1 MEPSGTPKG
10 KTAAARDPRF
20 ALVDRILKRNQYSQ
34 DALIEVLHAAQ
45 ESSGYLSEELMEHVA
60 RELRLPASWVYGV
73 ATFYNFFT
81 LKPGG
86 EHTCIVCMG
95 TACYVKRAG
104 EIVSALEEEFG
115 VKAGHTT
122 ADGKLSLSVARC
134 LGNCGLAP
142 MLTLD
147 GRVLGNQAPDGTV
160 AEVRGALAAPS
171 GADGEGASG

>member
-1 MEPSGTPKG
+1 MEQRGTPKG

-20 ALVDRILKRNQYSQ
+20 ALVDRVLTRSRYSQ

-45 ESSGYLSEELMEHVA
+45 ESYGYLSGEVMEHVA

-73 ATFYNFFT
+73 ATFYNFFS
-81 LKPGG
+81 LEPGG

-95 TACYVKRAG
+95 TACYVKRAV
-104 EIVSALEEEFG
+104 EIVSALESEFG
-115 VKAGHTT
+115 AKVGNTT
-122 ADGKLSLSVARC
+122 ADGKLSLSVGRC

-147 GRVLGNQAPDGTV
+147 GRVLGNQSPGSTV
-160 AEVRGALAAPS
+160 AAVRGALAGPPHPA
-171 GADGEGASG
+171 GEGEPE